1 VNSQVPKKFVLII
14 PDGAADLHR
23 ENGQSPLTAARM
35 EHTRFI
41 AREGVCGLLQ
51 TLYPDLAKGSIV
63 AQLGMLG
70 WDPRTYYPHGRAS
83 CELLALGQVDLFDG
97 DLVFRTNLVTMK
109 GGRLESYNGYYILT
123 EQAVS
128 LVERIKAATH
138 DDFPGFELHHNSDFR
153 NSLVIRG
160 AGVDPREFLCA
171 EPHENE
177 GVEFDMSNLVRAR
190 NGTAAHLA
198 RRINDYVACAAR
210 VLSEERA
217 NMLFP
222 WSASKPLGLPSFSAN
237 TGFEGR
243 VAIVGAMDFLQGI
256 AKAGGINFYKVG
268 NGRPSTDYA
277 GKGAKLIELLDDGYD
292 FVICHING
300 PDEAS
305 HMGDRE
311 LKIQCLELVDE
322 HIVRPVVARFSR
334 SREQLGGIM
343 IAPDHYTNHSS
354 RGLKTRS
361 EAHSIEPVPF
371 ALWNGRDRDAVTEFG
386 EEEVRH
392 GLYGGQPVHH
402 LELLRILGVSRR
414 EQARMADLPP
424 RVAEEEQDLHSTP

>member
-1 VNSQVPKKFVLII
+1 
-14 PDGAADLHR
+14 
-23 ENGQSPLTAARM
+23 M
-35 EHTRFI
+35 EHTRFM

-51 TLYPDLAKGSIV
+51 TLYPDLARGSIV

-70 WDPRTYYPHGRAS
+70 WDPYLYYPHGRAS
-83 CELLALGQVDLFDG
+83 CELLALGEVDLFDG

-109 GGRLESYNGYYILT
+109 GSRLESYNGYYILT

-138 DDFPGFELHHNSDFR
+138 DSFPSFELHHNSDFR

-160 AGVDPREFLCA
+160 AGVDPREFVCA

-177 GVEFDMSNLVRAR
+177 GVEFDVNNLVRAR
-190 NGTAAHLA
+190 DGAAAPLA
-198 RRINDYVACAAR
+198 RRINEYVACAAR
-210 VLSEERA
+210 VLSGEMA

-222 WSASKPLGLPSFSAN
+222 WSASKPLSLPSFSAN

-243 VAIVGAMDFLQGI
+243 VAVVGSMDFLQGI
-256 AKAGGINFYKVG
+256 AKAGGIDFYKVG

-277 GKGAKLIELLDDGYD
+277 GKGAKVIELLDSGYD

-311 LKIQCLELVDE
+311 LKIRCLELVDE
-322 HIVRPVVARFSR
+322 HVVGPVVARFSH
-334 SREQLGGIM
+334 SREELGGVM
-343 IAPDHYTNHSS
+343 IAPDHYTNYSIHDSTS
-354 RGLKTRS
+354 RS
-361 EAHSIEPVPF
+361 DAHSIDPVPF
-371 ALWNGRDRDAVTEFG
+371 ALWNGRDRDAVEEFG

-392 GLYGGQPVHH
+392 GLYGDKPINH
-402 LELLRILGVSRR
+402 LELLRILGV
-414 EQARMADLPP
+414 ARTVAAPMADLLP
-424 RVAEEEQDLHSTP
+424 RAAEGRQDLLLDL